1 MYFFS
6 RGHDVTHIL
15 KLSLGVYSEKWLTEG
30 ILGQLSSWSNA
41 HHKFYPNL
49 NLVSSWY
56 LEKCEQYAE
65 S

>member
-6 RGHDVTHIL
+6 RGHT
-15 KLSLGVYSEKWLTEG
+15 YSKTKFGRLFREMADRRYFG
-30 ILGQLSSWSNA
+30 SISSWSNA